1 MDIAVF
7 LLLFIVAAFAIYML
21 WLELPGAT
29 EQFQNVNFSASAQK
43 SYDNGTQF
51 YPNMRYPSGNI
62 SFSIAS
68 VCDSKKETD
77 AITAFGILQDKTILT
92 FYQVPSNGEIQ
103 ILCSDIA
110 PEPTDAGHF
119 IAGEGGPRDI
129 LNFSG
134 QLYVISSGRVSLYKT
149 DNCKE
154 PNIAIHE
161 ILHALGF
168 DHNKN
173 PNSIMFPI
181 TSCSE
186 TLDKY
191 ITDEINLLYKT
202 PSLPDIQIVNASAVK
217 NGRFLSFN
225 VDVANYGLANADD
238 VNLTLYNQNQRIADY
253 DLNKVSMGIIKKI
266 SVDNLPIPRDTT
278 EIKMIAYLTDG
289 GQEISSSNNQVEL
302 SISS

>member
-1 MDIAVF
+1 
-7 LLLFIVAAFAIYML
+7 
-21 WLELPGAT
+21 
-29 EQFQNVNFSASAQK
+29 
-43 SYDNGTQF
+43 
-51 YPNMRYPSGNI
+51 
-62 SFSIAS
+62 
-68 VCDSKKETD
+68 
-77 AITAFGILQDKTILT
+77 
-92 FYQVPSNGEIQ
+92 
-103 ILCSDIA
+103 
-110 PEPTDAGHF
+110 
-119 IAGEGGPRDI
+119 
-129 LNFSG
+129 
-134 QLYVISSGRVSLYKT
+134 
-149 DNCKE
+149 
-154 PNIAIHE
+154 
-161 ILHALGF
+161 
-168 DHNKN
+168 
-173 PNSIMFPI
+173 MFPI